1 MCTSVIP
8 ASSASW
14 ASASAASSFRWFS
27 GSDMSKRCGIRSARV
42 LAGVGAPLRHFP
54 ESQPPAM
61 GLHGMTAI
69 PYSWHTGSTS
79 ASIPRTSSEYGGCS
93 QTNRSRPRRS
103 ATHCASTIS
112 CAGNVELP
120 K

>member
-1 MCTSVIP
+1 M
-8 ASSASW
+8 
-14 ASASAASSFRWFS
+14 
-27 GSDMSKRCGIRSARV
+27 

-54 ESQPPAM
+54 DSQPPAS
-61 GLHGMTAI
+61 GLHGITPM
-69 PYSWHTGSTS
+69 PYAWHTGSTS
-79 ASIPRTSSEYGGCS
+79 ASIPRTSIEYGGCS

-103 ATHCASTIS
+103 ATHCASTIW